1 MAIRRISMPLK
12 DIMVIVDSSKS
23 CANRLD
29 VAIQLAT
36 EHDAHLTGL
45 FVRTTPHVP
54 QFVMSQLGP
63 EVAAAQRQWA
73 DEASAEAKKLFEAKL
88 GPSGLRYEWRSVD
101 GMLIDQC
108 TLHAKYTDLVVAGQF
123 DNDGD
128 MAEGQDHLIDHLVLD
143 AGRPVLVVPHS
154 GKFNAVAKQVM
165 VAWNGTREATRAVS
179 DAMPLLQSAA
189 KVNVVAVNPRGG
201 HGRDGHGAIP
211 AADLCLHLARHG
223 VKADAQTIESHDMD
237 VGNTLL
243 SRLTDESID
252 LLVMGAYGRSRL
264 RELVLGGAT
273 RHILRHMT
281 VPVLMSH

>member
-1 MAIRRISMPLK
+1 MPFK
-12 DIMVIVDSSKS
+12 DIMVIVDSSKC

-73 DEASAEAKKLFEAKL
+73 EEACAEAKAAFDAKL
-88 GPSGLRYEWRSVD
+88 AASGLRYEWRAVD
-101 GMLIDQC
+101 GALIDQA

-123 DNDGD
+123 DTEGD
-128 MAEGQDHLIDHLVLD
+128 MVDGQDQLIDHLVLD

-154 GKFNAVAKQVM
+154 GTFKTVAKQVM
-165 VAWNGTREATRAVS
+165 VAWNGTREATRAVN
-179 DAMPLLQSAA
+179 DAMPLLEKAD

-211 AADLCLHLARHG
+211 SADLCLHLARHG

-243 SRLTDESID
+243 SRLNDEGVD

-281 VPVLMSH
+281 VPVLMGH